1 MCSKDIAD
9 RRPGSSVRVVATGQR
24 GFNLIELLISMSLA
38 TLVFMAVTIMYVRQ
52 GAVIQ
57 QQNDVLDMN
66 REARFALEHLR
77 RDLSSLGSNST
88 PNSDYDPLV
97 CPKPVVSLHAVTLS
111 LKDGYAASPEL
122 NPGVRPA
129 ALTLF
134 GSLDVKRRFR
144 TASIQDN
151 KLFLYDDGANPL
163 PKTQEEYDQ
172 IFTTDR
178 FVRVSGAD
186 GAQMYFQVSSA
197 GFGDASITLTTSVPH
212 MGEGQVCG
220 FAGFGQG
227 YWVDVQNFV
236 RYRVVADTRPG
247 AALLVS
253 GLAERALLVRERLQ
267 TDGITVHSQTVL
279 AENAVDFSVYDMVV
293 DDDPLAEKLKIK
305 RLSTVY
311 NVVSE
316 AGDGV
321 LGNTAAATPE
331 RLRAISLKVSLR
343 SEWPD
348 KGLAHQPRQG
358 LFAPINTYQ
367 LSDDGRGAHRVV
379 SLGSRVYL
387 PTLVSRNL

>member
-1 MCSKDIAD
+1 MYNNDIAH
-9 RRPGSSVRVVATGQR
+9 RQEPGASATPAGQR

-38 TLVFMAVTIMYVRQ
+38 TIVFMSVTIMYVRQ
-52 GAVIQ
+52 GEVIQ
-57 QQNDVLDMN
+57 QQSDVLDMN

-77 RDLSSLGSNST
+77 RDLASLGSNST

-97 CPKPVVSLHAVTLS
+97 CPKPDVSLRAVTLS
-111 LKDGYAASPEL
+111 LKDSYAAAPEL

-129 ALTLF
+129 AMTLF

-144 TASIQDN
+144 TTSIQGN
-151 KLFLYDDGANPL
+151 KLFLFDDGANPL
-163 PKTQEEYDQ
+163 PKSQEEYDQ
-172 IFTTDR
+172 IFAADR

-186 GAQMYFQVSSA
+186 GAQMYFHVSSS
-197 GFGDASITLTTSVPH
+197 GFGDNSITLTAPVAH

-220 FAGFGQG
+220 YAGFGQG

-247 AALLVS
+247 AVLLAS
-253 GLAERALLVRERLQ
+253 GLPERALLVRERLKS
-267 TDGITVHSQTVL
+267 DGITVQSQTIL
-279 AENAVDFSVYDMVV
+279 AENAVDFGVYDMVM
-293 DDDPLAEKLKIK
+293 DIDPKPESVKIH
-305 RLSTVY
+305 RFPTIY

-316 AGDGV
+316 AGDGA
-321 LGNTAAATPE
+321 LGNTATATPE
-331 RLRAISLKVSLR
+331 QLRSISLKISLR

-367 LSDDGRGAHRVV
+367 LSDDGRGAHHVV
-379 SLGSRVYL
+379 SVGSRVYL